1 MDHYQ
6 DISKALSKLDRSR
19 GGSISVCRMH
29 KVLQDCGCSLTEEEL
44 TQLLHRFALAGP
56 AVPRRR
62 LHFPVH
68 SAGCHRDSPH
78 IFPRPGYLLMRLRRH
93 KAERESNLANAQ
105 QRNHHSEPVFI
116 LSQVVHTL
124 GQEPDGPAGLL
135 KNSGAFA
142 PSCPAA
148 PSPRGSSPQRFS
160 RCLWVRHCVFLSDKF
175 RSDLLSF
182 YCWAVSADFPS
193 GA

>member
-1 MDHYQ
+1 MQ
-6 DISKALSKLDRSR
+6 DAQGAAGLWLFAHGGGAHPASAQVRFGWARRPSPSLAL
-19 GGSISVCRMH
+19 
-29 KVLQDCGCSLTEEEL
+29 
-44 TQLLHRFALAGP
+44 
-56 AVPRRR
+56 
-62 LHFPVH
+62 PVH
-68 SAGCHRDSPH
+68 SAGCRRESPR

-105 QRNHHSEPVFI
+105 QRNHHSKPVFI
-116 LSQVVHTL
+116 LCQVVHTL

-175 RSDLLSF
+175 CSDLLSF